1 MNTPSHAIL
10 NLTLLSQSQSIP
22 LALPIAFGAVL
33 PDAPIFVLYFWAKLV
48 RRQPESQIWRE
59 TYELPFWQ
67 NLVAAFHSIPLALM
81 GIAIAHYWGWHSGE
95 IIFLSM
101 IFHSLLDLP
110 VHNDDAHRHFF
121 PFTNYRF
128 ISPFSYWDRQHYGE
142 IVSFVEKLLVLGATI
157 YIFPAID
164 SWLGKGLL
172 IAVNLF
178 YWLIFLYFRVVPSRL
193 AGNVE

>member
-1 MNTPSHAIL
+1 
-10 NLTLLSQSQSIP
+10 
-22 LALPIAFGAVL
+22 LALPIALGAVL
-33 PDAPIFVLYFWAKLV
+33 PDAPIFVLYLWAKLI
-48 RRQPESQIWRE
+48 RRQPERQIWRE

-67 NLVAAFHSIPLALM
+67 NIVAAFHSIPLAII
-81 GIAIAHYWGWHSGE
+81 GVAIANSWGWYDGE

-110 VHNDDAHRHFF
+110 VHNHDAHRHFF
-121 PFTNYRF
+121 PFSNYRF
-128 ISPFSYWDRQHYGE
+128 ISPLSYWDRKHYGE

-164 SWLGKGLL
+164 SWLGKGIL

-178 YWLIFLYFRVVPSRL
+178 YWLIFLYFRVLRSYL
-193 AGNVE
+193 SAKVE

>member
-10 NLTLLSQSQSIP
+10 NLTLLSQSPSIP
-22 LALPIAFGAVL
+22 FALPIALGAVL
-33 PDAPIFVLYFWAKLV
+33 PDARIFVLYFWAKFV
-48 RRQPESQIWRE
+48 RRQPESKIWRE
-59 TYELPFWQ
+59 TYGLPFWQ
-67 NLVAAFHSIPLALM
+67 NLVAAFHSIPLALI
-81 GIAIAHYWGWHSGE
+81 GFAIPHYWGWHSGE

-110 VHNDDAHRHFF
+110 VHNHDAHRHFF
-121 PFTNYRF
+121 PFSNYRF
-128 ISPFSYWDRQHYGE
+128 ISPLSYWDRQHYGE

-157 YIFPAID
+157 YIFRSID

-178 YWLIFLYFRVVPSRL
+178 YWLIFLYFRVVQSRL
-193 AGNVE
+193 AKNVE